1 MSILKIARAAAFGG
15 FVFVAGCT
23 GATDGDAAGE
33 NEGQPEAKEEVTPQ
47 EIYFDTDR
55 ILLHEV
61 YSGSNCGPCKG
72 ADELIQGIMDNNPDE
87 YTAIHYQVGSDPYM
101 SFESVARYCYY
112 ITGSPSCGYSI
123 PYLHVDGVN
132 GFHPVQVNNDVGY
145 TQEDFDRFQSEP
157 CHMRLE
163 VTHEVTDQTVDIEV
177 TITAGDDYDSEDMVL
192 QAAIIENTTHN
203 NIGINE
209 QTEFHHVMKKMVPD
223 HNGTPLEPM
232 VAGDVVTLNLSYTF
246 NGEYNGETTRNDQV
260 NHAVEHT
267 VEQFDDLSVVVFV
280 QDNETQ
286 MVHQSAWDAY

>member
-1 MSILKIARAAAFGG
+1 MSIWKITRAAVFGG
-15 FVFVAGCT
+15 CFIFTGCT
-23 GATDGDAAGE
+23 GSTDGDTSGE
-33 NEGQPEAKEEVTPQ
+33 VEEEQPGDAEPQ
-47 EIYFDTDR
+47 VKYFDTDR

-72 ADELIQGIMDNNPDE
+72 ADELIQSIMDNNPNE

-163 VTHEVTDQTVDIEV
+163 VTKEVSGQTVDIEV

-192 QAAIIENTTHN
+192 QTAILENTTHN
-203 NIGINE
+203 NVGINE
-209 QTEFHHVMKKMVPD
+209 QTEFHHVMKKMVPN

-232 VAGDVVTLNLSYTF
+232 AAGDVVILSLSYTF
-246 NGEYNGETTRNDQV
+246 NGEYNDSTSRDNQV
-260 NHAVEHT
+260 NHAIEHT

-286 MVHQSAWDAY
+286 MVHQSAWTTH

>member
-1 MSILKIARAAAFGG
+1 M
-15 FVFVAGCT
+15 
-23 GATDGDAAGE
+23 AGE
-33 NEGQPEAKEEVTPQ
+33 NEGQPEAEEEETPQ
-47 EIYFDTDR
+47 EIYFDTDLV
-55 ILLHEV
+55 LLHEV
-61 YSGSNCGPCKG
+61 YSGSDAARVKAPMNSSR
-72 ADELIQGIMDNNPDE
+72 AMDNNPDE

-192 QAAIIENTTHN
+192 QPRSSKTPRTTILVSMSRPN
-203 NIGINE
+203 
-209 QTEFHHVMKKMVPD
+209 F
-223 HNGTPLEPM
+223 
-232 VAGDVVTLNLSYTF
+232 
-246 NGEYNGETTRNDQV
+246 TT
-260 NHAVEHT
+260 
-267 VEQFDDLSVVVFV
+267 
-280 QDNETQ
+280 
-286 MVHQSAWDAY
+286 